1 MINYGP
7 PARPSGT
14 VYDTLSYYKS
24 NEKLHGLE
32 KAYGAKIIYGHDMD
46 LFQTLKKAP
55 EYYI

>member
-1 MINYGP
+1 MSQNQINIRAQR
-7 PARPSGT
+7 ARFYP
-14 VYDTLSYYKS
+14 LEQIH

-32 KAYGAKIIYGHDMD
+32 KANGAKIIYGHDMD